1 MALRPYTTADRDA
14 CLALFASNVPDY
26 FAQIEL
32 DDFVDTLDH
41 CEHYFV
47 IEQEGEGIVACGG
60 YDALDQP
67 LGAAGLCWGMVRRD
81 LHGRG
86 LGERLLRER
95 LRRIDADP
103 ALAQVLIE
111 TTQRTRD
118 FFTRHGFAVTRTV
131 ADGFAPGYDLVEMV
145 RPAAQR

>member
-1 MALRPYTTADRDA
+1 MTLRPYTPADRDA

-41 CEHYFV
+41 SEHYFV
-47 IEQEGEGIVACGG
+47 IELQGEGIVACGG

-67 LGAAGLCWGMVRRD
+67 AGAAGLCWGMVRRD

-95 LRRIDADP
+95 LQRIDADP
-103 ALAQVLIE
+103 ELGPVLIE
-111 TTQRTRD
+111 TTQRTQD
-118 FFTRHGFAVTRTV
+118 FFARHGFLVTRIV
-131 ADGFAPGYDLVEMV
+131 ADGFAAGYDLVEMV
-145 RPAAQR
+145 RPAPQR